1 MLWCIIKKTMSDN
14 SIMGMMVIVVVS
26 VLVLIWYMVRQC
38 DE

>member
-1 MLWCIIKKTMSDN
+1 MLWCITRKTMSDN
-14 SIMGMMVIVVVS
+14 SIMGMMVVVVVS

>member
-1 MLWCIIKKTMSDN
+1 MSDN
-14 SIMGMMVIVVVS
+14 SIMGMMVVVVVS